1 MNKESALYAVIEKEY
16 PEVDYGKGMYIYDKQ
31 GKRYMDCA
39 AGIGV
44 VNIGHG
50 VKDVMIR

>member
-31 GKRYMDCA
+31 GKRYLDCA
-39 AGIGV
+39 CLLYTSLCSFL
-44 VNIGHG
+44 
-50 VKDVMIR
+50 